1 MEKRIQE
8 LEEELF
14 LLYSSS
20 KRKSTPSIV
29 ELIDKVVD
37 DLILLKNLL
46 LEDNLEEAKNPALI
60 FLEHLQDV
68 LGNPQQI
75 KIKDS
80 RTIIYDPQLAK
91 ICQDF
96 ALVLVNFKRTFRQP
110 LNETD
115 FESYL
120 RTYLNKEMRRTQ
132 FARKEQE
139 AFYFLLQEEFP
150 GKNDRRILLKFLQ
163 WVIRNGY

>member
-132 FARKEQE
+132 FPRKKQE